1 MMWSR
6 RLALIAALCVTPLLQ
21 AAEPRHFIYTS
32 SGELTAAQPLLARS
46 DIEGAQIVYSWRALE
61 PTKGHYDFS
70 AIERDLKT
78 LQASGKQLFI
88 QLQDRFFEPEARY
101 VPDYLMQD
109 PAYHGGLAPQFD
121 NPGEGKPVGS
131 GWVARQ
137 WDPAV
142 RARYQALLAALAR
155 QFDGRVYGVNLPE
168 TAIDPDEKRPPE
180 GFTCDRYFEGEMDN
194 LAAARRLFTR
204 SHLVQYVN
212 FWPCEWDNDHD
223 YMGRLFAFAHANRI
237 GLGGPDIVPH
247 RKAQMKNAYPLFH
260 RYKGKLP
267 LVAMAVQ
274 EPTLTYTNP
283 ASGKPFTK
291 KEFVAFA
298 DDYLG
303 ADIIFWST
311 SSPWLSAH

>member
-1 MMWSR
+1 MTLLT
-6 RLALIAALCVTPLLQ
+6 RLALAATLFTTLPAP
-21 AAEPRHFIYTS
+21 AAEPRHFIYTG
-32 SGELTAAQPLLARS
+32 SGDLAAAAPLLARS
-46 DIEGAQIVYSWRALE
+46 DIGGAQIVYSWRALE
-61 PTKGHYDFS
+61 PEKGHYDFS
-70 AIERDLKT
+70 AIEQDLKT
-78 LQASGKQLFI
+78 LAASGKLLFI
-88 QLQDRFFEPEARY
+88 QIQDRFFEPDARH

-142 RARYQALLAALAR
+142 RARYQALLAALAK

-168 TAIDPDEKRPPE
+168 TAIDPDEKNPPE
-180 GFTCDRYFEGEMDN
+180 GFSCDRYFDGELEN
-194 LAAARRLFTR
+194 LAFARKAFTR
-204 SHLVQYVN
+204 SRLVQYVN

-223 YMGRLFAFAHANRI
+223 YMGRLFAFASANRI

-247 RKAQMKNAYPLFH
+247 RMAQMKNAYPFFH

-267 LVAMAVQ
+267 LIAMAVQ

-283 ASGKPFTK
+283 ATGKPFTK
-291 KEFVAFA
+291 EEFVAFA

-303 ADIIFWST
+303 ANIIFWST
-311 SSPWLSAH
+311 ASPWLTK